1 MINHNF
7 LKNKFSNKE
16 KCLGT
21 WCTIASP
28 TITDIISN
36 SGFDFLILD
45 REHGPINYESL
56 QNQVSI
62 CESRSVSPII
72 RVPDISQ
79 SEILRSLDIG
89 AHGIQVPNVNSL
101 DDIKKIIEYSKFPPS
116 GNRGFSTFTRAGGY
130 DADNKNNH
138 YSKTNSNTL
147 VGINLE
153 SLKSLDL
160 LEKFVEFDEIDMYF
174 FGTFDLSREVGKPG
188 DVTNPELV
196 NLIKKSNDFLMSKNK
211 ITGTISVSPENLS
224 YHLSQGFMYNLYKV
238 DCGIISES
246 FKTIKYQFDSNK

>member
-1 MINHNF
+1 MINNNF
-7 LKNKFSNKE
+7 LKNKFANNE

-28 TITDIISN
+28 TITDIICN

-45 REHGPINYESL
+45 REHGPINYETL
-56 QNQVSI
+56 QNQVSV

-89 AHGIQVPNVNSL
+89 AHGIQVPNVNTL
-101 DDIKKIIEYSKFPPS
+101 DDVKKIIEYSKYPPK

-130 DADNKNNH
+130 DAENKNNH
-138 YSKTNSNTL
+138 YDNTNSNTL
-147 VGINLE
+147 IGINLE
-153 SLKSLDL
+153 SKKSLDL
-160 LEKFVEFDEIDMYF
+160 LEKFIDFDEIDMYF
-174 FGTFDLSREVGKPG
+174 FGTFDLSKEIGKPG
-188 DVTNPELV
+188 DITNPELV
-196 NLIKKSNDFLMSKNK
+196 NLIKSCNDFLISKKK

-224 YHLSQGFMYNLYKV
+224 YHLDQGFIYNLYKV

-246 FKTIKYQFDSNK
+246 FKTIKSQFDSDK